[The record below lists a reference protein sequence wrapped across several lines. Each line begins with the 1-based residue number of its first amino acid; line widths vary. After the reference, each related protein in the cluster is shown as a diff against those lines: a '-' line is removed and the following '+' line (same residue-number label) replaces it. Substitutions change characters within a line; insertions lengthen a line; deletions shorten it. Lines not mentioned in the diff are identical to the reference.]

1 MLDFRWLSMDIEG
14 EFSETTN
21 QELDAMATALSK
33 HFGSDVSLVEA
44 GSGRVVA
51 SEDRL
56 GLPRRESPDTVEPAT
71 EREREVLE
79 EIETILQGGPERGHE
94 KLEQIG
100 KLFVRERI
108 DRLFD
113 EILFEDGT
121 FASYDA
127 EENLAADAMVTG
139 AGLINDRK
147 VFFAANDYT
156 VKAGTIADK
165 SIEKLV
171 RMQEHAIEA
180 NAPIVYL
187 IDSSGG
193 RIDVQAGF
201 YADRYHGGKQFY
213 NQCIMSGRVPQI
225 AIMYGPNF
233 AGTAYQPVFSDYLI
247 MVRDISAM
255 AIASPRMV
263 EMVTGTETSIEEL
276 GSPDMHAR
284 HTGSVDIV
292 VDDEAEA
299 AGTVHELLEYLPQ
312 NYREQPQRVS
322 GRQPAAD
329 PAAVDT
335 IIPDEPNAPYD
346 VHRLIDHLV
355 DEGSFLEL
363 KPEFAPEMIT
373 GFARIDGRPIGVLAN
388 QPDVKS
394 GAIYPDSSLKG
405 AGFVWQCDAYNIP
418 LLYLCD
424 SPGYMIGEQIE
435 REGILQKGRK
445 LVYATSC
452 ATVPKV
458 SVFVRKGYGAA
469 TYAMAGP
476 AFDTDATLA
485 LPSSEIAVMGPK
497 AAVNA
502 VYANKLADIDDPE
515 QRAQR
520 EQELREEYREDIDI
534 HKLASEMVVDE
545 LVPPRG
551 LRAEIANRFEMYD
564 GKEKHRPDRKH
575 GAMLF

>member
-1 MLDFRWLSMDIEG
+1 MEVTGTFDG
-14 EFSETTN
+14 TTV
-21 QELDAMATALSK
+21 QESQAMAAALSK
-33 HFGSDVSLVEA
+33 HFGTSIQLVDDS
-44 GSGRVVA
+44 SGRVVA
-51 SEDRL
+51 TNDRIGLSRRRSE
-56 GLPRRESPDTVEPAT
+56 GSQAAET
-71 EREREVLE
+71 ERERAVLE
-79 EIETILQGGPERGHE
+79 EIEDILQGGPDRGHE
-94 KLEQIG
+94 KLERVG
-100 KLFVRERI
+100 KLFVRDRI

-121 FASYDA
+121 FANYSAD
-127 EENLAADAMVTG
+127 ENLAADAIITG
-139 AGLINDRK
+139 AGTINGRK

-156 VKAGTIADK
+156 VKAGTFADK

-180 NAPIVYL
+180 RAPIVYL

-193 RIDVQAGF
+193 RIDVQSTF

-213 NQCIMSGRVPQI
+213 NQCVMSGRVPQI
-225 AIMYGPNF
+225 AVMYGPNF

-263 EMVTGTETSIEEL
+263 EMVTGAETTIEDL
-276 GSPDMHAR
+276 GGPDMHAR

-292 VDDEAEA
+292 VDDEHEA
-299 AGTVHELLEYLPQ
+299 NTTVNQLLSHLPQ
-312 NYREQPQRVS
+312 SFEEQPSRVS
-322 GRQPAAD
+322 TDPPAEDPRQID
-329 PAAVDT
+329 SV
-335 IIPDEPNAPYD
+335 IPDKPNAPYD

-355 DEGSFLEL
+355 DERSFLEL
-363 KPEFAPEMIT
+363 KPDFASEMIT
-373 GFARIDGRPIGVLAN
+373 AFARIDGRPVGILAN
-388 QPDVKS
+388 QPAVKS
-394 GAIYPDSSLKG
+394 GAIYPDSSEKA
-405 AGFVWQCDAYNIP
+405 AGFIWQCDAYNIP

-424 SPGYMIGEQIE
+424 SPGYMVGEQIE
-435 REGILQKGRK
+435 RDAILQRGRK
-445 LVYATSC
+445 FIFATSC
-452 ATVPKV
+452 ATVPKI
-458 SVFVRKGYGAA
+458 SVFVRKAYGAA

-476 AFDTDATLA
+476 SFDTDATLA
-485 LPSSEIAVMGPK
+485 LPSTEIAVMGPK

-502 VYANKLADIDDPE
+502 VYANKLADIDDSE
-515 QRAQR
+515 ER
-520 EQELREEYREDIDI
+520 ERREKELREEYREDIDI

-545 LVPPRG
+545 LVPPSD

>member
-1 MLDFRWLSMDIEG
+1 
-14 EFSETTN
+14 
-21 QELDAMATALSK
+21 SK
-33 HFGSDVSLVEA
+33 HFGLDVSLVDDD
-44 GSGRVVA
+44 SGRVVA
-51 SEDRL
+51 SKERV
-56 GLPRRESPDTVEPAT
+56 GSPRRQSPENVAPAT
-71 EREREVLE
+71 ERERAILE
-79 EIETILQGGPERGHE
+79 EIEEILQGGPERGHE

-108 DRLFD
+108 DQLFD

-121 FASYDA
+121 FAQYDSD
-127 EENLAADAMVTG
+127 ENLAADAMITG

-180 NAPIVYL
+180 GAPIVYL

-193 RIDVQAGF
+193 RIDVQSTF

-225 AIMYGPNF
+225 AVQYGPNF
-233 AGTAYQPVFSDYLI
+233 AGTAYQPVFSDYLV

-292 VDDEAEA
+292 VDDEDEA
-299 AGTVHELLEYLPQ
+299 TATVHRLLDYLPQ
-312 NYREQPQRVS
+312 SFHDQPPRKS
-322 GRQPAAD
+322 SSPPAED
-329 PAAVDT
+329 PTTVDT
-335 IIPDEPNAPYD
+335 VIPDDPNTPYD
-346 VHRLIDHLV
+346 VHRLVDHLV
-355 DEGSFLEL
+355 DDGSFLEL
-363 KPEFAPEMIT
+363 KPEFAPEMVT
-373 GFARIDGRPIGVLAN
+373 GLARFDGRTVGVVAN
-388 QPDVKS
+388 QPAVKS
-394 GAIYPDSSLKG
+394 GAIYPDSSEKA
-405 AGFVWQCDAYNIP
+405 AGFIWKCDAYNIP

-476 AFDTDATLA
+476 SFDTDATLA

-497 AAVNA
+497 AAINA
-502 VYANKLADIDDPE
+502 VYANKLDDIDDPE
-515 QRAQR
+515 ERAER
-520 EQELREEYREDIDI
+520 EAELREEYREDIDI

-545 LVPPRG
+545 LIPPRD
-551 LRAEIANRFEMYD
+551 LRAEITNRFEMYAD
-564 GKEKHRPDRKH
+564 KEKHRPARKH
-575 GAMLF
+575 GTMLF

>member
-1 MLDFRWLSMDIEG
+1 M
-14 EFSETTN
+14 
-21 QELDAMATALSK
+21 
-33 HFGSDVSLVEA
+33 DVSLVDDD
-44 GSGRVVA
+44 SGRVVA
-51 SEDRL
+51 SKERV
-56 GLPRRESPDTVEPAT
+56 GSPRRQSPENVAPAT
-71 EREREVLE
+71 ERERAILE
-79 EIETILQGGPERGHE
+79 EIEEILQGGPERGHE

-108 DRLFD
+108 DQLFD

-121 FASYDA
+121 FAQYDSD
-127 EENLAADAMVTG
+127 ENLAADAMITG

-180 NAPIVYL
+180 GAPIVYL

-193 RIDVQAGF
+193 RIDVQSTF

-225 AIMYGPNF
+225 AVQYGPNF
-233 AGTAYQPVFSDYLI
+233 AGTAYQPVFSDYLV

-292 VDDEAEA
+292 VDDEDEA
-299 AGTVHELLEYLPQ
+299 TATVHRLLDYLPQ
-312 NYREQPQRVS
+312 SFHDQPPRKS
-322 GRQPAAD
+322 SSPPAED
-329 PAAVDT
+329 PTTVDT
-335 IIPDEPNAPYD
+335 VIPDDPNTPYD
-346 VHRLIDHLV
+346 VHRLVDHLV
-355 DEGSFLEL
+355 DDGSFLEL
-363 KPEFAPEMIT
+363 KPEFAPEMVT
-373 GFARIDGRPIGVLAN
+373 GLARFDGRTVGVVAN
-388 QPDVKS
+388 QPAVKS
-394 GAIYPDSSLKG
+394 GAIYPDSSEKA
-405 AGFVWQCDAYNIP
+405 AGFIWKCDAYNIP

-476 AFDTDATLA
+476 SFDTDATLA

-497 AAVNA
+497 AAINA
-502 VYANKLADIDDPE
+502 VYANKLDDIDDPE
-515 QRAQR
+515 ERAER
-520 EQELREEYREDIDI
+520 EAELREEYREDIDI

-545 LVPPRG
+545 LIPPRD
-551 LRAEIANRFEMYD
+551 LRAEITNRFEMYAD
-564 GKEKHRPDRKH
+564 KEKHRPARKH
-575 GAMLF
+575 GTMLF

>member
-1 MLDFRWLSMDIEG
+1 MDIEG
-14 EFSETTN
+14 EFSATTE
-21 QELDAMATALSK
+21 QERQAMATALSK
-33 HFGSDVSLVEA
+33 HFGLDVSLVDDD
-44 GSGRVVA
+44 SGRVVA
-51 SEDRL
+51 SKERV
-56 GLPRRESPDTVEPAT
+56 GSPRRQSPENVAPAT
-71 EREREVLE
+71 ERERAILE
-79 EIETILQGGPERGHE
+79 EIEEILQGGPERGHE

-108 DRLFD
+108 DQLFD

-121 FASYDA
+121 FAQYDSD
-127 EENLAADAMVTG
+127 ENLAADAMITG

-180 NAPIVYL
+180 GAPIVYL

-193 RIDVQAGF
+193 RIDVQSTF

-225 AIMYGPNF
+225 AVQYGPNF
-233 AGTAYQPVFSDYLI
+233 AGTAYQPVFSDYLV

-292 VDDEAEA
+292 VDDEDEA
-299 AGTVHELLEYLPQ
+299 TATVHRLLDYLPQ
-312 NYREQPQRVS
+312 SFHDQPPRKS
-322 GRQPAAD
+322 SSPPAED
-329 PAAVDT
+329 PTTVDT
-335 IIPDEPNAPYD
+335 VIPDDPNTPYD
-346 VHRLIDHLV
+346 VHRLVDHLV
-355 DEGSFLEL
+355 DDGSFLEL
-363 KPEFAPEMIT
+363 KPEFAPEMVT
-373 GFARIDGRPIGVLAN
+373 GLARFDGRTVGVVAN
-388 QPDVKS
+388 QPAVKS
-394 GAIYPDSSLKG
+394 GAIYPDSSEKA
-405 AGFVWQCDAYNIP
+405 AGFIWKCDAYNIP

-476 AFDTDATLA
+476 SFDTDATLA

-497 AAVNA
+497 AAINA
-502 VYANKLADIDDPE
+502 VYANKLDDIDDPE
-515 QRAQR
+515 ERAER
-520 EQELREEYREDIDI
+520 EAELREEYREDIDI

-545 LVPPRG
+545 LIPPRD
-551 LRAEIANRFEMYD
+551 LRAEITNRFEMYAD
-564 GKEKHRPDRKH
+564 KEKHRPARKH
-575 GAMLF
+575 GTMLF